1 MLDLTPQEKIVL
13 KVRRHKLALVFE
25 TLFLGF
31 FVVLPPLLF
40 LIGEAAITI
49 KGNDLALF
57 LSIYSAIILIAWI
70 VFFIIWT
77 NYYLDVLLVT
87 DERIIDVEQKG
98 FFRREVSTVRLDR
111 IEDITVNVNGV
122 LATFLDYG
130 TIRIQS
136 AAEAREF
143 IIRDVPEPNKV
154 KSVIYNLHSKMLEAS
169 QPVHIVGPEVN
180 KNP

>member
-1 MLDLTPQEKIVL
+1 MLDLSPQEKIVL

-25 TLFLGF
+25 TLFLGL
-31 FVVLPPLLF
+31 FVVLPPILF
-40 LIGEAAITI
+40 WIGESTITI
-49 KGNDLALF
+49 NGNDLALF

-87 DERIIDVEQKG
+87 NNRIIDVEQKG
-98 FFRREVSTVRLDR
+98 FFRREVAILRLDK
-111 IEDITVNVNGV
+111 IEDITVTVNGI

-154 KSVIYNLHSKMLEAS
+154 KSVIYDLYNKLVEAPQS
-169 QPVHIVGPEVN
+169 VHVVSPET
-180 KNP
+180 

>member
-1 MLDLTPQEKIVL
+1 MLDLAPQEKIVL

-31 FVVLPPLLF
+31 FLVLPPLLF
-40 LIGEAAITI
+40 WVGENTITI
-49 KGNDLALF
+49 AGSDSALF
-57 LSIYSAIILIAWI
+57 VSVYSAIILIAWI

-77 NYYLDVLLVT
+77 NYYLDVLIVT

-98 FFRREVSTVRLDR
+98 FFRREVSTVRLDK
-111 IEDITVNVNGV
+111 IEDMSISINGV

-143 IIRDVPEPNKV
+143 IIRDIPEPNKV
-154 KSVIYNLHSKMLEAS
+154 KSVIYDLHSKMIEAS
-169 QPVHIVGPEVN
+169 QPVHII
-180 KNP
+180 NP